1 MHYFAV
7 KKGWLWCE
15 NVRVVNIAKKT
26 GTPVYIYSHRT
37 LAEHYLKINA
47 AFSGIENLICYSL
60 KANSSIAVISSL
72 AKLGAGADIV
82 SGGELYRALRAGIPA
97 KKIVYA
103 GVGKTSEEIEAALKK
118 GVSMFNIESMPEAE
132 RINSIA
138 GKLRKKANVAFRVN
152 PDVDPDTH
160 HYITTGKKENKF
172 GINISLA
179 AGLFIRAHKKLKNL
193 NVTGVHIHIGSQITK
208 TGAYVEALKKITVL
222 ISKLR
227 ASGLSI
233 TSLNIGGGLGIIYSN
248 EKPSTPAEFAERVL
262 PVIRP
267 LGVRVIMEPG
277 RFIVGN
283 AGILLAKVTYIK
295 KGENRNFVILDAGM
309 NDLIRP
315 SLYGAFHNIIPAQP
329 AAKGKMKADIV
340 GPICESG
347 DFFGK
352 NRVVPVL
359 KEGQY
364 LAVMSA
370 GAYGFSM
377 ASNYNSRRKPAEVL
391 VKDKKF
397 FVVRKRESYED
408 LTRGE
413 CIPGRR

>member
-1 MHYFAV
+1 MHYFEI

-15 NVRVVNIAKKT
+15 GVRTVDIAKKT

-37 LAEHYLKINA
+37 LAEHYLKMDE
-47 AFSGIENLICYSL
+47 AFSATEHLICYSL
-60 KANSSIAVISSL
+60 KANSSMAIVGSL

-97 KKIVYA
+97 GKIVYA
-103 GVGKTSEEIEAALKK
+103 GVGKTPEEIEAALRK
-118 GVSMFNIESMPEAE
+118 GVAMFNIESMPEAE
-132 RINSIA
+132 AINRIA
-138 GKLRKKANVAFRVN
+138 GKLRKKVNVAFRVN
-152 PDVDPDTH
+152 PDVDANTH

-172 GINISLA
+172 GININLA
-179 AGLFIRAHKKLKNL
+179 LNLFIKAHRKLNNL

-208 TGAYVEALKKITVL
+208 IEAYVRALLKISAL
-222 ISKLR
+222 IKKLR
-227 ASGLSI
+227 GAGLDI

-248 EKPSTPAEFAERVL
+248 ESPATPAEFAEKIL
-262 PVIRP
+262 PVIHP
-267 LGVRVIMEPG
+267 LGVSLIMEPG

-283 AGILLAKVTYIK
+283 AGILLTKVTYVK
-295 KGENRNFVILDAGM
+295 NGESKNFVIVDAGM

-315 SLYGAFHNIIPAQP
+315 SLYDAYHNIIPAQP
-329 AAKGKMKADIV
+329 ASGKMKADIV

-352 NRVVPVL
+352 NRLVPIL
-359 KEGQY
+359 REGQY

-391 VKDKKF
+391 VKGNKF
-397 FVVRKRESYED
+397 FVVRKRETYED

-413 CIPGRR
+413 CVPGCL

>member
-1 MHYFAV
+1 MHYFV
-7 KKGWLWCE
+7 LKKGWLWCE
-15 NVRVVNIAKKT
+15 GVRTVDIAKKT

-37 LAEHYLKINA
+37 LVEHYLKMA
-47 AFSGIENLICYSL
+47 DAFSVVDHLICYSL
-60 KANSSIAVISSL
+60 KANSSMAVIGTL

-97 KKIVYA
+97 GKIVYA
-103 GVGKTSEEIEAALKK
+103 GVGKTAEEIEAAIRK
-118 GVSMFNIESMPEAE
+118 GVAMFNIESMPEAE
-132 RINSIA
+132 EINRIA
-138 GKLRKKANVAFRVN
+138 GRLRKKVNVAFRVN

-179 AGLFIRAHKKLKNL
+179 LNIIIKAHKKLKNL

-208 TGAYVEALKKITVL
+208 VRAYVEALLKISSL
-222 ISKLR
+222 IKKLR
-227 ASGLSI
+227 AAGLNI
-233 TSLNIGGGLGIIYSN
+233 NTLNIGGGLGIIYFDEN
-248 EKPSTPAEFAERVL
+248 PATPAEFAGKVL
-262 PVIRP
+262 PVILP
-267 LGVRVIMEPG
+267 LGIRVVMEPG

-295 KGENRNFVILDAGM
+295 KGESKKFVIVDAGM

-315 SLYGAFHNIIPAQP
+315 SLYDAYHNIVPAQP
-329 AAKGKMKADIV
+329 AGGRMKADIV

-352 NRVVPVL
+352 NRTLPVL

-364 LAVMSA
+364 LAIMSA

-391 VKDKKF
+391 VKGNKY
-397 FVVRKRESYED
+397 FVVRKRETYKD

-413 CIPGRR
+413 CVPGSI

>member
-1 MHYFAV
+1 MHYFAI
-7 KKGWLWCE
+7 KKGWLWGE
-15 NVRVVNIAKKT
+15 GVRTVDIAKKT

-37 LAEHYLKINA
+37 LAEHYLKIDA
-47 AFSGIENLICYSL
+47 AFSGTEHLICYSL
-60 KANSSIAVISSL
+60 KANSSMAVINSL
-72 AKLGAGADIV
+72 AKLGSGADIV
-82 SGGELYRALRAGIPA
+82 SGGELFRALRAGIPA
-97 KKIVYA
+97 GKIVYA

-138 GKLRKKANVAFRVN
+138 GKLCKKANVAFRVN

-208 TGAYVEALKKITVL
+208 TGAYVEALKKIAVL

-227 ASGLSI
+227 ESGLII

-248 EKPSTPAEFAERVL
+248 EKPSTPAEFAEKIL

-277 RFIVGN
+277 RFIAGN

-295 KGENRNFVILDAGM
+295 KGENKNFVIVDAGM

-315 SLYGAFHNIIPAQP
+315 SLYDAYHNIIPAQP
-329 AAKGKMKADIV
+329 ASGKMKADIV

-352 NRVVPVL
+352 NRLVPIL
-359 KEGQY
+359 REGQY

-391 VKDKKF
+391 VKGNKF
-397 FVVRKRESYED
+397 FVVRKRETYED

-413 CIPGRR
+413 CVPGCL

>member
-1 MHYFAV
+1 MHYFV
-7 KKGWLWCE
+7 LKKGWLWCE
-15 NVRVVNIAKKT
+15 GVRTVDIAKKT

-37 LAEHYLKINA
+37 LVEHYLKMA
-47 AFSGIENLICYSL
+47 DAFSVVDHLICYSL
-60 KANSSIAVISSL
+60 KANSSMAVIGTL

-97 KKIVYA
+97 GKIVYA
-103 GVGKTSEEIEAALKK
+103 GVGKTAEEIEAAIRK
-118 GVSMFNIESMPEAE
+118 GVAMFNIESMPEAE
-132 RINSIA
+132 EINRIA
-138 GKLRKKANVAFRVN
+138 GRLRKKVNVAFRVN
-152 PDVDPDTH
+152 PDVDPDTP

-179 AGLFIRAHKKLKNL
+179 LNIIIKAHKKLKNL

-208 TGAYVEALKKITVL
+208 VRAYVEALLKISSL
-222 ISKLR
+222 IKKLR
-227 ASGLSI
+227 AAGLNI
-233 TSLNIGGGLGIIYSN
+233 NTLNIGGGLGIIYFDEN
-248 EKPSTPAEFAERVL
+248 PATPAEFAGKVL
-262 PVIRP
+262 PVILP
-267 LGVRVIMEPG
+267 LGIRVVMEPG

-295 KGENRNFVILDAGM
+295 KGESKKFVIVDAGM

-315 SLYGAFHNIIPAQP
+315 SLYDAYHNIVPAQP
-329 AAKGKMKADIV
+329 AGGRMKADIV

-352 NRVVPVL
+352 NRTLPVL

-364 LAVMSA
+364 LAIMSA

-391 VKDKKF
+391 VKGNKY
-397 FVVRKRESYED
+397 FVVRKRETYKD

-413 CIPGRR
+413 CVPGSI

>member
-1 MHYFAV
+1 MHYFSV
-7 KKGWLWCE
+7 RKGWLWCE
-15 NVRVVNIAKKT
+15 GVRVVDIAKKT

-37 LAEHYLKINA
+37 LAEHYLKISA
-47 AFSGIENLICYSL
+47 AFSGVENIICYSL
-60 KANSSIAVISSL
+60 KANSSMAVIGSL

-82 SGGELYRALRAGIPA
+82 SGGELYRALKAGMPTE
-97 KKIVYA
+97 KIVYA
-103 GVGKTSEEIEAALKK
+103 GVGKTSEEIEEALRK

-138 GKLRKKANVAFRVN
+138 GRLRKKANVAFRVN
-152 PDVDPDTH
+152 PDVDPETH
-160 HYITTGKKENKF
+160 HYITTGRKENKF
-172 GINISLA
+172 GININLA
-179 AGLFIRAHKKLKNL
+179 LGLFVRANRKLRNL

-208 TGAYVEALKKITVL
+208 TGAYVEALKKIGVL
-222 ISKLR
+222 IGKLR
-227 ASGLSI
+227 ESGLNI

-248 EKPSTPAEFAERVL
+248 EKPSTPAEFAAKVL
-262 PVIRP
+262 PLIRP
-267 LGVRVIMEPG
+267 LGVRLIMEPG

-283 AGILLAKVTYIK
+283 AGILLAKVTYVK
-295 KGENRNFVILDAGM
+295 KGENRNFVIVDAGM

-315 SLYGAFHNIIPAQP
+315 SLYDAFHNIIPAQP
-329 AAKGKMKADIV
+329 AAGKMKADIV

-352 NRVVPVL
+352 NRVISVL

-391 VKDKKF
+391 VKGKKF
-397 FVVRKRESYED
+397 FIVRKRESFED

-413 CIPGRR
+413 SMPERI